1 MNFEVELDR
10 CRWDKKTVYLNIQFG
25 MEERKKWKLHEEG
38 EVRVKAAKCKNL
50 SSFCVVL
57 LNAYWQLLLL
67 LYTVKCSHGSS
78 LKL

>member
-1 MNFEVELDR
+1 
-10 CRWDKKTVYLNIQFG
+10 

-50 SSFCVVL
+50 SRFCVVL

-67 LYTVKCSHGSS
+67 LYTVKCSHDSS